1 MSNRVDVTQPSGRPR
16 LVDLPEAASLLRLS
30 EDGVE
35 ALVGAGYLIPSREES
50 GAPRFAIG
58 DLKAFVA
65 RNADDGAG
73 ALFGE
78 GGDALDPNTL
88 LAALDGRAEEMARRA
103 FDVFVAAL
111 PEAATWSMAEQFR
124 FIEQAR
130 KRFEAIL
137 AVTASGGGGDHA
149 LTGHL
154 QEPGPSAAPAR
165 SARPQRRAP
174 P

>member
-1 MSNRVDVTQPSGRPR
+1 VSNRVHVTQPSGGPR

-78 GGDALDPNTL
+78 GGDAVDPKTL
-88 LAALDGRAEEMARRA
+88 LAALDGRSEEMARRA
-103 FDVFVAAL
+103 FDADRTEGRLGVRASAPGEAL
-111 PEAATWSMAEQFR
+111 EGRPGELPTGTLVIADERRPVRWLPDGVR
-124 FIEQAR
+124 FLREVVVRLAR
-130 KRFEAIL
+130 ED
-137 AVTASGGGGDHA
+137 V
-149 LTGHL
+149 
-154 QEPGPSAAPAR
+154 Q
-165 SARPQRRAP
+165 
-174 P
+174 